1 MATIDAEVVQK
12 TVAIG
17 VVAVFGVALAVC
29 LAFGLAIWV
38 ALLVSVL
45 LGLFI
50 GGGVSAL
57 IGLGL
62 ATKDD

>member
-1 MATIDAEVVQK
+1 MATIDREVVLR

-17 VVAVFGVALAVC
+17 VVAVFGVVLAVC
-29 LAFGLAIWV
+29 LAFGLSIWV

-50 GGGVSAL
+50 GGGVSL
-57 IGLGL
+57 MIGLG
-62 ATKDD
+62 AKDQ